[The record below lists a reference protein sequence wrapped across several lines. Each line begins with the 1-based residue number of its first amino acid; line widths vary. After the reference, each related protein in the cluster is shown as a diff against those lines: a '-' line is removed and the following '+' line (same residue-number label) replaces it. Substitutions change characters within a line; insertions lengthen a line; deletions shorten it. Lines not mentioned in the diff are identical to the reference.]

1 MAFLFKKKSDFFEQK
16 ERDGKGSL
24 FENVTDI
31 LYITNNR
38 FFTDH
43 WFFLFRETGKITTW
57 FVKKNVINFKKTSWF
72 KKRMFF

>member
-31 LYITNNR
+31 FYITNNR

-57 FVKKNVINFKKTSWF
+57 FVKK
-72 KKRMFF
+72 M

>member
-43 WFFLFRETGKITTW
+43 
-57 FVKKNVINFKKTSWF
+57 
-72 KKRMFF
+72 